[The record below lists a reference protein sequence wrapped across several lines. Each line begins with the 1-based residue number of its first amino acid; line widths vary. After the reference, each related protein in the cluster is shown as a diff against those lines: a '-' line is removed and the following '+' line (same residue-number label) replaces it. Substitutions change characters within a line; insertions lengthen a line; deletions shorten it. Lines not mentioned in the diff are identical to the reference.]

1 MNMDSLPQALH
12 EYVTCSNKNPFRD
25 WLLGLRDI
33 HARAKI
39 RVRLNR
45 LRAGN
50 FGDVKPVGEGVLEL
64 KITYGPGYRVYFARE
79 DNVIVLLLCG
89 GDKSSQTSDIKH
101 AIEFWA
107 DYKKRSS

>member
-1 MNMDSLPQALH
+1 MGRTPQILH
-12 EYVTCSNKNPFRD
+12 EYVTHSKKNPFRK

-39 RVRLNR
+39 RIRLNR

-50 FGDVKPVGEGVLEL
+50 FGNVKSVGQGIAEL
-64 KITYGPGYRVYFARE
+64 RITYGPGYRVYFARE

-89 GDKSSQTSDIKH
+89 GDKSSQTTDIKR
-101 AIEFWA
+101 AKEYWI

>member
-1 MNMDSLPQALH
+1 MDRTPQILH
-12 EYVTCSNKNPFRD
+12 EYVTLSRKNPFSK

-39 RVRLNR
+39 RIRLNR

-50 FGDVKPVGEGVLEL
+50 FGDVKSVGQGISEL
-64 KITYGPGYRVYFARE
+64 RITYGPGYRVYFARE
-79 DNVIVLLLCG
+79 NNVIVLLLCG
-89 GDKSSQTSDIKH
+89 GDKSSQTTDIKQ
-101 AIEFWA
+101 AKEYWI